1 MATIQELAADL
12 TVEAGTLRQA
22 ASRGTLHVSG
32 DKSRDVQVAPG
43 EREYLHAHW
52 LLLCE
57 LREALL
63 PEHGVRLAVLYGSL
77 ARGDEDAGSDL
88 DLLVSL
94 TDDRPSAGFEL
105 AARLKGVSGR
115 RVDIAH
121 LARVDAQAP
130 LLLERVLD
138 DGRVLIDRDGQ
149 WGQLCEHRSA
159 IRLRARRDHGRQ
171 MAGAALAIK
180 ELAG

>member
-1 MATIQELAADL
+1 MATFQELAADL
-12 TVEAGTLRQA
+12 VGEAGTLRQA
-22 ASRGTLHVSG
+22 VSQGTLRVSG
-32 DKSRDVQVAPG
+32 NRSRDVQLAPS
-43 EREYLHAHW
+43 EREYLRAHW
-52 LLLCE
+52 PLLSE

-63 PEHGVRLAVLYGSL
+63 PEHHVRLAVLYGSL

-94 TDDRPSAGFEL
+94 ADDRLSAGFEL
-105 AARLKGVSGR
+105 AVRVKRMSGR

-121 LARVDAQAP
+121 LARVEAKAP

-138 DGRVLIDRDGQ
+138 EGRVLIDRDEQ
-149 WGQLCEHRSA
+149 WEQLCERRSA
-159 IRLRARRDHGRQ
+159 IRIRARSYHGRQ

-180 ELAG
+180 ELTG